1 MECKTIR
8 EKLSAFCEG
17 TVSPEE
23 KGLIGEHLSG
33 CPSCSMVLRDL
44 EKTEVLV
51 KGLEQVEP
59 PPWLKQK
66 VMTRIRTEEEAKKNI
81 LQKLFYPLHVKIP
94 IEALATV
101 LIAVVAIYM
110 FRAIEPEMKH
120 IQSPSSGPAAVAPG
134 EKVVSGEDLSPD
146 EKGGLALSKEKTDK
160 RVSEEKRS
168 FAAQVR
174 EGQSKAEA
182 SKPLSKLP
190 AQSVPAKKEDEA
202 LKQPSAVAPAL
213 MEKAIP
219 KKDLSL
225 GDTGDLARSVD
236 EREKGLTEK
245 KKSVVSAAKERESK
259 AETSKPVP
267 GAPPSAAMLV
277 KKEKTVEGKPEE
289 VAKAAES
296 RKPRL
301 SAKQLPAREGPVK
314 QEDGMV
320 SRSAG
325 IEMRQE
331 SRGRGFVE
339 GAAGTAA
346 GEKAGLIGIRI
357 HVMDVQLASEKI
369 ENLLGQLG
377 ARKIKRESL
386 QNTEVISAELQ
397 AEKIKDLFDKLA
409 SIGEVKEKGVPSD
422 IPDRDT
428 GIRIEIVHSH

>member
-101 LIAVVAIYM
+101 LIAVVAIYT

-134 EKVVSGEDLSPD
+134 KKVVSGEDLSPG
-146 EKGGLALSKEKTDK
+146 EKGGLALSKEKADK

-168 FAAQVR
+168 FAAKVR
-174 EGQSKAEA
+174 EGQSKAEVN
-182 SKPLSKLP
+182 KPLSKLP

-219 KKDLSL
+219 KKDLSP
-225 GDTGDLARSVD
+225 DDRRDLARSVE
-236 EREKGLTEK
+236 ERDKESKEKRKSIVAGATE
-245 KKSVVSAAKERESK
+245 SESK

-267 GAPPSAAMLV
+267 GTPPSAAMLV
-277 KKEKTVEGKPEE
+277 KKEETVEGKPEE
-289 VAKAAES
+289 VAKEAAS
-296 RKPRL
+296 PKAQL
-301 SAKQLPAREGPVK
+301 SAKKLHTGQGPAK
-314 QEDGMV
+314 QEDSMV
-320 SRSAG
+320 LKSAKSG
-325 IEMRQE
+325 T
-331 SRGRGFVE
+331 GDFVE
-339 GAAGTAA
+339 GAAATAA
-346 GEKAGLIGIRI
+346 GKKAGIIGITI
-357 HVMDVQLASEKI
+357 HVMDVKLASEKI
-369 ENLLGQLG
+369 ENLLGQSG
-377 ARKIKRESL
+377 AQKIKSESF

-397 AEKIKDLFDKLA
+397 AEKMKDLFDKLA
-409 SIGEVKEKGVPSD
+409 SIGEVKEKSMPSD
-422 IPDRDT
+422 ISDGDT
-428 GIRIEIVHSH
+428 GIRIKVVPSR